1 MAGRVRDG
9 IGITVYHKGYKSNP
23 EGMPYD
29 KYDGYIQDY
38 NNRST
43 KQKNSETEEIKQR
56 NESDNTFIK
65 QIRNMNFISVWSY
78 NDQEDK
84 CVCEG
89 LKFEDREKISIKYR
103 INGSVK
109 EIFVNG
115 KICKDC
121 GRKIVLKKPILDA
134 YHKAEG

>member
-29 KYDGYIQDY
+29 KYDGYLQDY

-43 KQKNSETEEIKQR
+43 KKKNSETEKIKQR
-56 NESDNTFIK
+56 NEEDNTFIRRI
-65 QIRNMNFISVWSY
+65 QIMNFLSVWPFA
-78 NDQEDK
+78 NKDDK
-84 CVCEG
+84 CLCEG
-89 LKFEDREKISIKYR
+89 RILQDKDKISIKYR
-103 INGSVK
+103 KNGIVK

-115 KICKDC
+115 KICKD
-121 GRKIVLKKPILDA
+121 
-134 YHKAEG
+134 

>member
-29 KYDGYIQDY
+29 KYDGYLQDY

-43 KQKNSETEEIKQR
+43 KQKNSETEKIKQR
-56 NESDNTFIK
+56 NESDNTFIRHI
-65 QIRNMNFISVWSY
+65 QNMNFLSVWTSE
-78 NDQEDK
+78 NQTDK

-89 LKFEDREKISIKYR
+89 IDFGSKEKLAIKYR
-103 INGSVK
+103 KDGIVK
-109 EIFVNG
+109 EILVSG

-121 GRKIVLKKPILDA
+121 GRKIVVKKLILDA